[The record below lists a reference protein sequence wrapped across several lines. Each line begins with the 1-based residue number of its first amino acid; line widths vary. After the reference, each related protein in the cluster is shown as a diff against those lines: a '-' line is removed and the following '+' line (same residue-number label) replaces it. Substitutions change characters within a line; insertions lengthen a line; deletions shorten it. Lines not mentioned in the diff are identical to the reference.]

1 MKGVGA
7 SPALWN
13 WHYGF
18 VTGSGTRRNGVITL
32 MDSNHVPTTVWYFK
46 KGLPLKYSG
55 PVMNA
60 TSNAVAIESI
70 EIAHEGIYQ
79 LPGVGAIGALVSGA
93 LSGDIGAGV
102 AGAAVGTAGLI

>member
-1 MKGVGA
+1 
-7 SPALWN
+7 
-13 WHYGF
+13 
-18 VTGSGTRRNGVITL
+18 